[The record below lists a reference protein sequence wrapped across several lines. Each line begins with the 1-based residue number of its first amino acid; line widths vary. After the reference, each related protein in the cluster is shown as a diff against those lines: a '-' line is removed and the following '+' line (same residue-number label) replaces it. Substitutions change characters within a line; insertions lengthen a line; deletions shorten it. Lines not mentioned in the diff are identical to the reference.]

1 MTTQGVFNSAGRNG
15 LWQTALTAPCRY
27 GCGSE
32 PVTPV
37 AMESAIQTVV
47 GVYLKSAKGKGS
59 LGDKDFQGLV
69 NKQLGNVMTGTDSSS
84 AVKEMRKGLDE
95 NKDGKVSFQEYMT
108 LIGYVANTLSEQR
121 TAANNTPAS

>member
-1 MTTQGVFNSAGRNG
+1 
-15 LWQTALTAPCRY
+15 
-27 GCGSE
+27 
-32 PVTPV
+32 
-37 AMESAIQTVV
+37 MESAIQTVV
-47 GVYLKSAKGKGS
+47 GVYLKSAKGKDS

-69 NKQLGNVMTGTDSSS
+69 NKQLGNIMTGTDSSS

-121 TAANNTPAS
+121 TAANTPAS